1 MNEST
6 NEIYQSSVKEYLAL
20 EKLTGD
26 IIYTGEKLNHFL
38 SYQLNAT
45 ATELKRTI
53 SFNNFGS

>member
-20 EKLTGD
+20 KKLTGD

-38 SYQLNAT
+38 SYQLNAK